1 MAHSAGSTL
10 RTSIPPMSF
19 DWPWSG
25 HLFVSNQ
32 FVSILNEDNFKNP
45 TKLARKHVIFISQY
59 NSLVLNLLN
68 KKQLLVRPLKVTN
81 TIYLNELF
89 VYFLFRLV
97 RNIWVNKMIETK
109 LKNSPK
115 RKNWMAKDWNDV
127 GRRPHSASIRWST
140 EIRRLLLC

>member
-32 FVSILNEDNFKNP
+32 FVSILNEDNLKNQ

-68 KKQLLVRPLKVTN
+68 KKQLVRPLKVTN
-81 TIYLNELF
+81 TITQTSCLSTFYF
-89 VYFLFRLV
+89 V
-97 RNIWVNKMIETK
+97 
-109 LKNSPK
+109 
-115 RKNWMAKDWNDV
+115 
-127 GRRPHSASIRWST
+127 
-140 EIRRLLLC
+140 